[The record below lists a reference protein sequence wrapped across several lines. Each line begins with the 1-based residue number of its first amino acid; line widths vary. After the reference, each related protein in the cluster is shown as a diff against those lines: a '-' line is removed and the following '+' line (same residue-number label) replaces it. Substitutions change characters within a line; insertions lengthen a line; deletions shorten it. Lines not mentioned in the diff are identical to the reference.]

1 MDSLFGLSMNT
12 IMIVLL
18 ALLAVSLSVV
28 AYVILRNRI
37 VFLMGIRSI
46 PRRMAQTVL
55 IVIGLMLST
64 LIISAALTT
73 GDTVDHSITN
83 QSYTLM
89 GHIDET
95 VMPPSLRDDWLYE
108 GDSARRIPADQY
120 EEFQQALQEANA
132 PDIDG
137 STGVLFEDVPVFN
150 STTRLSEPTVTLA
163 GVDADSMEA
172 FPDITSVTTG
182 ETLDL
187 QSLGP
192 DEVYMNKSAADQIEA
207 VPGTT
212 VQIYV
217 QNEPHDLTVVDVVE
231 DRVLT
236 GVGKQ
241 DDDEGMVTRLDTL
254 HSLFGHDQLSFVAVS
269 SRGGIRDTGGL
280 TDPVEERLDQ
290 MIEQNDLQLALGKS
304 KQDSVDLAEDIGNI
318 MASFFLVLGLFSIG
332 AGVLLII
339 MIFVMLAAERRS
351 EMGMARAVG
360 MKRSHLV
367 QMFTSEGV
375 TYNIVSAMIGA
386 ALGILVAF
394 GMSYLMGAIFAS
406 ELFGLKI
413 EPYVSPR
420 TLVISYSLGV
430 VLTFFTVAISSFR
443 VSNLNI
449 VSAIRGTEEPRHDE
463 ARRKTDWGAV
473 GIGFAVSLVPGLG
486 LLLIILDRGGLPRSR
501 LWILVS
507 IFLPGYL
514 GLWLIFTKGIGFDW
528 SWWGLALRGVLM
540 AIFPPLWIWYLLR
553 NGLGIPSAWIF
564 SVGGLLFGF
573 LFFLLG
579 ISSDSAFPFALGFS
593 LMTAGAA
600 VLLRL
605 LKFPERPVYTAAG
618 LFLIVL
624 WLLTAGGRLDSIF
637 GPLEGDFE
645 MFFLSGVAM
654 VTSATF
660 VLIYNA
666 HLLLAVVS
674 RLGGVFGSILPAL
687 RTAVAYPL
695 ANRFRTGMTVAMISL
710 VVFALTMMS
719 TMNYN
724 FDKLF
729 LSDDSRGGWDVIVE
743 ENPNNPISDLPA
755 ALEDGGSSAAAGF
768 KSVGRLSLPGNATAS
783 EIADV
788 PEELQRGEELQP
800 EEYPVSGMDDAFIE
814 ASQIKLDHRVRG
826 YESDEAVWEALRTR
840 DDVAVID
847 ANAIAGGFGG
857 EFDFSLSGRIKE
869 TEELFDPITLVVSD
883 PDNTKTR
890 QVELIGI
897 MTLGASGTFVGLFI
911 PDSAFRDVF
920 GEPELSFHYVSL
932 TNPDTSEEVAKDI
945 ESTLFTAGVQS
956 ESLKKRAEE
965 QGALFRNFFRL
976 MQGFMGL
983 GLLVGIAAVGVIAFR
998 TVVERRQ
1005 HIGMLR
1011 AIGYKRSTVA
1021 LSFLMESSFVTLL
1034 AIFSGVTLA
1043 LLLAY
1048 ALVTSGELAEDATY
1062 HVPWLQIL
1070 LFVVITFVA
1079 SLAMTFIPAR
1089 QAASIPTAEALRYE

>member
-18 ALLAVSLSVV
+18 ALLAVSLSVIG
-28 AYVILRNRI
+28 YVILRNRI
-37 VFLMGIRSI
+37 VFLMGVRSI

-73 GDTVDHSITN
+73 GDTVDHSITD

-108 GDSARRIPADQY
+108 GDSARRIAADQY
-120 EEFQQALQEANA
+120 QEFQQALQEAND

-137 STGVLFEDVPVFN
+137 STAVLFEDVPVFN

-163 GVDADSMEA
+163 GADADSMEA
-172 FPDITSVTTG
+172 FPDIISATTG

-192 DEVYMNKSAADQIEA
+192 DEVYMNKSAADQIDA

-217 QNEPHDLTVVDVVE
+217 QNEPHDLTVVDVVD
-231 DRVLT
+231 DRILT

-241 DDDEGMVTRLDTL
+241 DDDEGMVTSLDTL
-254 HSLFGHDQLSFVAVS
+254 HGLFGHDQLSFIAVS
-269 SRGGIRDTGGL
+269 SRGGVRDTGGL
-280 TDPVEERLDQ
+280 TEPVEERLDQ
-290 MIEQNDLQLALGKS
+290 MIEENDLQLALGKS

-367 QMFTSEGV
+367 QMFTSEGM

-386 ALGILVAF
+386 GLGILVAF
-394 GMSYLMGAIFAS
+394 GISYLMGAIFAS

-430 VLTFFTVAISSFR
+430 VLTFLTVAISSWR

-449 VSAIRGTEEPRHDE
+449 VSAIRGTEEPNKPDV
-463 ARRKTDWGAV
+463 RRRVRW
-473 GIGFAVSLVPGLG
+473 
-486 LLLIILDRGGLPRSR
+486 R
-501 LWILVS
+501 WILAS
-507 IFLPGYL
+507 IPFFIPPATPL
-514 GLWLIFTKGIGFDW
+514 GLWF
-528 SWWGLALRGVLM
+528 
-540 AIFPPLWIWYLLR
+540 LLR
-553 NGLGIPSAWIF
+553 NGLGLPSAWIV
-564 SVGGLLFGF
+564 SGCGLFFGF

-579 ISSDSAFPFALGFS
+579 ISGDSAFPFALGFS

-674 RLGGVFGSILPAL
+674 RLGGVFGSILPAM

-743 ENPNNPISDLPA
+743 ENPNNPIADLPA

-783 EIADV
+783 EIADI
-788 PEELQRGEELQP
+788 PEDEQPGEELQP
-800 EEYPVSGMDDAFIE
+800 EEYPVSGMDEAFIE
-814 ASQIKLDHRVRG
+814 ASEIKLDHRVRG

-840 DDVAVID
+840 DDVALID
-847 ANAIAGGFGG
+847 SNAIAGGFGG

-883 PDNTKTR
+883 PDNTVTKE
-890 QVELIGI
+890 VELLGVL
-897 MTLGASGTFVGLFI
+897 TLGASANFTGLFI
-911 PDSAFRDVF
+911 PDSAFSDVF

-932 TNPDTSEEVAKDI
+932 TDPDTSEDVAKDI
-945 ESTLFTAGVQS
+945 ESTLFSAGVQS
-956 ESLKKRAEE
+956 ESLKVRAEE

-1043 LLLAY
+1043 ILLAY
-1048 ALVTSGELAEDATY
+1048 ALVTSGELAEDATF

-1070 LFVVITFVA
+1070 LFAVITFVA